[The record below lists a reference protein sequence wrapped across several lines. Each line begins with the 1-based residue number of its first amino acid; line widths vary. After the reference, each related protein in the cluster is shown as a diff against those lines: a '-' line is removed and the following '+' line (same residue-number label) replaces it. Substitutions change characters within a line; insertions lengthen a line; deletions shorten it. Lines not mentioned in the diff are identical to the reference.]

1 MLFPEPTSCRDL
13 SEELFAFYSQS
24 ADLATRLL
32 DHMSR
37 LSSPYDC
44 EAHILSFF
52 SRIVMRIW
60 LPGNVSLTIIPIETY
75 TACFT
80 LATEPDDDD
89 PEIIYQNNFQVSMNT
104 ILEILSV
111 SNSLL
116 PFVLEGCSPGKVV
129 LSATVNKRRNTLPPS
144 AFTYADAEIGSD
156 HPENLTLMAQTVI
169 ANNLSNTGVYLRPPP
184 VGHLVAV
191 LSTTEELPYTE
202 SKTLKPRL

>member
-1 MLFPEPTSCRDL
+1 MHFPEPRSCRDL
-13 SEELFAFYSQS
+13 NEELFAFYSQS

-52 SRIVMRIW
+52 SRMVMRIW

-75 TACFT
+75 TACIT
-80 LATEPDDDD
+80 LATEPNNDD
-89 PEIIYQNNFQVSMNT
+89 PEIIYQNNFNVSMNT

-111 SNSLL
+111 SHAVL
-116 PFVLEGCSPGKVV
+116 PFMLEGCSPSKVV
-129 LSATVNKRRNTLPPS
+129 LTATMSKRRNTLPPS
-144 AFTYADAEIGSD
+144 AFTYADADIDSD

-169 ANNLSNTGVYLRPPP
+169 ANDISNTGVYLRPPP
-184 VGHLVAV
+184 VGDLVMA
-191 LSTTEELPYTE
+191 LSTADELPYVE
-202 SKTLKPRL
+202 SRGRAKT

>member
-1 MLFPEPTSCRDL
+1 MHFPEPRSCRDL

-44 EAHILSFF
+44 EAHVLSFF

-60 LPGNVSLTIIPIETY
+60 LPGNVSLTIIQIDTY
-75 TACFT
+75 KACFT
-80 LATEPDDDD
+80 LATEPRDDD
-89 PEIIYQNNFQVSMNT
+89 PEIIYQNNFNVSMNT

-111 SNSLL
+111 SNSVL
-116 PFVLEGCSPGKVV
+116 PFILEGCSPSKIV
-129 LSATVNKRRNTLPPS
+129 LSASVNKRRNTLPPS

-156 HPENLTLMAQTVI
+156 HPENLTLMAQTVL
-169 ANNLSNTGVYLRPPP
+169 ANEVSNTGVYLRPPP
-184 VGHLVAV
+184 VGEIVSY
-191 LSTTEELPYTE
+191 LSTADELPYAETR
-202 SKTLKPRL
+202 KTRT